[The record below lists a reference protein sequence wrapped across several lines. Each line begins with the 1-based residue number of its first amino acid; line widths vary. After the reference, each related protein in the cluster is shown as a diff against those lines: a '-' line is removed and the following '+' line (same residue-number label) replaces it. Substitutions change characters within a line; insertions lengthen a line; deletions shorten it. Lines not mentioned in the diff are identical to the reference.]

1 MLIKSN
7 PPKKATGRKWVAFY
21 IIVISIWG
29 VVFVTT
35 LRSWIVGRQVLVD
48 KVDISV
54 YTNPL
59 LVFNLVFLASN
70 LFILLFYLVFY
81 DRATR
86 RQIEAKQKMIQNQH
100 TCKESNQTEWADE
113 MRATKQS
120 KSFVPLCSVIIPAR
134 NEAGVIKDTILS
146 CLAQTYRNI
155 EVIVVCHNCDDN
167 TYEKASQ
174 VKDSRVH
181 AVELVTKEAG
191 KGIALNHGV
200 QVSKGQYLLILDGD
214 GKLNERFLEDALPM
228 FLEGKEIAAV
238 QGRYIPSN
246 RNFNFIT
253 RMLSLEGDLWSTPF
267 MTLRT
272 ILGRRTPLGGTGYI
286 VRRDVLTLV
295 GGFTNHLVDD
305 YELTFRLLRKGYKIL
320 FAPLSINYDEKP
332 ATVDIMIKQRAR
344 WVKGFFDLMKI
355 RVAEPSDLVGN
366 LYWVNPL
373 TAFTGLILLVISV
386 YATVHLWM
394 FQYFPFN
401 FSYIPLAIWSG
412 LTVATFGLYTAVLF
426 REYGMKGL
434 RYAALLPLYLAF
446 SNYYFVVSIKAF
458 FVKSW
463 AETKTTHG
471 FVVRDKNAIRAE

>member
-1 MLIKSN
+1 MLTRSSHS
-7 PPKKATGRKWVAFY
+7 KKGTGRKWVAFY
-21 IIVISIWG
+21 IIVVSIWG

-59 LVFNLVFLASN
+59 LVFNLVFMATN
-70 LFILLFYLVFY
+70 LFILLFYLLFY
-81 DRATR
+81 DMTAR
-86 RQIEAKQKMIQNQH
+86 RQMGAKQKMIQNQH
-100 TCKESNQTEWADE
+100 DE
-113 MRATKQS
+113 MRATGQS
-120 KSFVPLCSVIIPAR
+120 KSFVPLCSIIIPAR
-134 NEAGVIKDTILS
+134 NEEGVISDTILN
-146 CLAQTYRNI
+146 CLAQTYKNI
-155 EVIVVCHNCDDN
+155 EVIVVCHNCDDD
-167 TYEKASQ
+167 TYEKANQ
-174 VKDSRVH
+174 VRDSRVH

-200 QVSKGQYLLILDGD
+200 QISKGQYLLILDGD
-214 GKLNERFLEDALPM
+214 GKLNEGFLDDALPM
-228 FLEGKEIAAV
+228 FLEGKEIAAI

-246 RNFNFIT
+246 RNFNLVT

-267 MTLRT
+267 MTLRML
-272 ILGRRTPLGGTGYI
+272 LGRRTPLGGTGYI
-286 VRRDVLTLV
+286 VRRGVLAEV
-295 GGFTNHLVDD
+295 GGFANHLVDD

-332 ATVDIMIKQRAR
+332 ATVDIMMKQRAR

-355 RVAEPSDLVGN
+355 RVAQPSDIVGN

-373 TAFTGLILLVISV
+373 TAFTGLILLVISA

-412 LTVATFGLYTAVLF
+412 LAVATFGLYTAVLF
-426 REYGMKGL
+426 REYGTKGL
-434 RYAALLPLYLAF
+434 QYAALLPLYLVF

-471 FVVRDKNAIRAE
+471 FVVRDKNAIRVE

>member
-7 PPKKATGRKWVAFY
+7 LSKKRTGRKWVAFY
-21 IIVISIWG
+21 IIVVSVWG

-59 LVFNLVFLASN
+59 LVFNLVFMAAN
-70 LFILLFYLVFY
+70 LFILLFYLVFC

-100 TCKESNQTEWADE
+100 DE
-113 MRATKQS
+113 MRATGQS
-120 KSFVPLCSVIIPAR
+120 NSFVPLCSIIIPAR
-134 NEAGVIKDTILS
+134 NEEGVIKDTILS

-155 EVIVVCHNCDDN
+155 EVIVVCHNCDDD
-167 TYEKASQ
+167 TYEETSQ
-174 VKDSRVH
+174 VRDSRVH

-200 QVSKGQYLLILDGD
+200 QASKGQYLLILDGD

-246 RNFNFIT
+246 RNFNFVT
-253 RMLSLEGDLWSTPF
+253 RMLSLEGDLWSTPY
-267 MTLRT
+267 MTLRML
-272 ILGRRTPLGGTGYI
+272 LGRRTPLGGTGYI
-286 VRRDVLTLV
+286 VRRDVLAEV
-295 GGFTNHLVDD
+295 GGFANHLVDD
-305 YELTFRLLRKGYKIL
+305 YELSFRFLRKGFKIL

-355 RVAEPSDLVGN
+355 RVAEPSDIVGN

-373 TAFTGLILLVISV
+373 TAFTGLILLVISA

-412 LTVATFGLYTAVLF
+412 LAVATFGLYTAVLF
-426 REYGMKGL
+426 REYGTKGL

-463 AETKTTHG
+463 AETKTKHG